1 MTDFREQ
8 LETLCADIVS
18 LRRSEPVMRRLFR
31 VGMAEWRSAAHLCD
45 GLPELA
51 AAIAELE
58 RRTGDSLRVMWVD
71 RPWGEVADH
80 CLVIFYL
87 EGMISGFFAIYN
99 HGRLALQLSYREPE
113 QVALVG

>member
-1 MTDFREQ
+1 MTDVREQ

-18 LRRSEPVMRRLFR
+18 LRRNEPFLRRLFQA
-31 VGMAEWRSAAHLCD
+31 GMAEWRSAAHLCD

-51 AAIAELE
+51 VDIAELE
-58 RRTGDSLRVMWVD
+58 RRAGDSLRVMWVD

-87 EGMISGFFAIYN
+87 EETISGFFATYN
-99 HGRLALQLSYREPE
+99 RARLER
-113 QVALVG
+113 